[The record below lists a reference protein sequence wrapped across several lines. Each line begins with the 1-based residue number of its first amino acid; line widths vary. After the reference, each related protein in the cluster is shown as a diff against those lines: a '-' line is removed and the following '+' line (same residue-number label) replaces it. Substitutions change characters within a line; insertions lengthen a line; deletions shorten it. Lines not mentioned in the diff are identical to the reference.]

1 MADNNILIPILVGVI
16 LLIFVIIFFLGCW
29 FIRKRRKFKE
39 SLATTN
45 YSVNEGSIL
54 LTPNSRQTTERQQSE
69 DSSIL
74 LSCHFYIRTTGE
86 YTFHSQL
93 PQLGFNPNK
102 NWFLLTHTSKT
113 GTLSL
118 NTGSHLLTIQ
128 PKSDKLNQLNDEDSA
143 IAYIKTLNN
152 LFNRLFHPYI
162 EPINRLDILYTQK
175 FVVTVRQYQRLGSL
189 KDVIQGATPTAAYQV
204 NR

>member
-1 MADNNILIPILVGVI
+1 MADNNILIPILVGAI
-16 LLIFVIIFFLGCW
+16 LLIFVIMFFLGCW

-39 SLATTN
+39 SLETTS
-45 YSVNEGSIL
+45 YAVNEDSVLI
-54 LTPNSRQTTERQQSE
+54 PRNSRQTTEHQQPE

-93 PQLGFNPNK
+93 PQLGSSQNK
-102 NWFLLTHTSKT
+102 NWFLLTHTSKK

-118 NTGSHLLTIQ
+118 STGSHLLTIQ
-128 PKSDKLNQLNDEDSA
+128 PKSDRLNQLNDEDSA

-175 FVVTVRQYQRLGSL
+175 LVVTVRQYQRLGSL
-189 KDVIQGATPTAAYQV
+189 KDVIQGATPSAAYQV
-204 NR
+204 NK